1 MTIDVNTLK
10 IPDMVCLK
18 TSLICLVL
26 VASVKRSQVSMRH
39 EFTFTKVNKDL
50 CHSYLITFQ
59 KV

>member
-26 VASVKRSQVSMRH
+26 VASVKRSQVSH